1 MLSLTEKSKRRLR
14 LCNHRWHHSPPLIP
28 FHWQSPGAHP
38 LRKTL
43 RQFPCDLILDREL
56 RVSLAPSCEGWKE
69 EFTDRTESLSTTEY
83 IPEGQSEADW
93 EEMLTI
99 QILLNKPSADPVKM
113 MSRITKYLS
122 QDCKA
127 FEYRPI
133 DIGGID
139 NNYPSLAV
147 MALCGQ
153 KKEEN
158 NGYMTLLR
166 GISGE
171 ENYFL
176 LQKTW
181 KTKFFDTQKK
191 SPINLEQ
198 RKFWLGYLSYLRIC
212 NRERGDCPKD
222 LKLN

>member
-1 MLSLTEKSKRRLR
+1 MNPGIRF
-14 LCNHRWHHSPPLIP
+14 HIMPLILLISMAIA
-28 FHWQSPGAHP
+28 QSVFSQSANEDSSKEQ
-38 LRKTL
+38 LL
-43 RQFPCDLILDREL
+43 FIL
-56 RVSLAPSCEGWKE
+56 PEGWKE
-69 EFTDRTESLSTTEY
+69 EFTDRTETLSTTEY

-147 MALCGQ
+147 LALCGQ

-158 NGYMTLLR
+158 NGYITLLR

-222 LKLN
+222 LKLD